1 MIIKLK
7 ITVGTIMKIYRKSS
21 ISKIEMV
28 GTQAG
33 CPVLVQSA
41 RLVVLMI
48 LIFSLMACSED
59 NDNTN
64 ANTETN
70 TTTVVLQA
78 PKPIRPIP
86 MDIGCVTPECH
97 ADYSSAKH
105 IHEPVQKGTCSA
117 CHQPDS
123 GDHTYQVKKDGNELC
138 LTCHDTGKNGIYR
151 HSPIDDP
158 GCMGCHDPHVSET
171 AGLLHENSVEK
182 QCETCHEKILKRIN
196 HEPFDQGFCTSC
208 HDPHEADNN
217 LFLTGGEESE
227 HCFTCHDKVKN
238 TLASEAFDHA
248 GIAYQCSACHS
259 AHSTDSPNL
268 LKGTPE
274 ELCSACHAEKMAAMK
289 NSSVGH
295 DAVLKGER
303 CFQCHAPHGSDHPK
317 LLRAGDQTATCLQ
330 CHDKEITT
338 RNGRKIRAMAKVIQ
352 DSQFQ
357 HGPVQAGDCASC
369 HTVHG
374 GSERALLMDRYTT
387 KFFTTFDLKN
397 FALCFDCHTDE
408 LVTSQYTES
417 ATEFRDGKVN
427 LHYLHINREKRG
439 STCRSCHAVH
449 GSNQPRHIA
458 QTVAYEG
465 SDWLMPIRFELTPT
479 GGTCA
484 PGCHEPMSYS
494 RKTALIENAEPV
506 PSDEPGGDL

>member
-1 MIIKLK
+1 
-7 ITVGTIMKIYRKSS
+7 MKVNYKSS
-21 ISKIEMV
+21 ILGRETTSRK
-28 GTQAG
+28 TW
-33 CPVLVQSA
+33 CPVPRQSV
-41 RLVVLMI
+41 RLVALMI
-48 LIFSLMACSED
+48 LISSLVACGEN
-59 NDNTN
+59 NDNTKS
-64 ANTETN
+64 NTESEI
-70 TTTVVLQA
+70 TTVVLQA
-78 PKPIRPIP
+78 PKPTRQIP
-86 MDIGCVTPECH
+86 LDVGCVTPQCH
-97 ADYSSAKH
+97 TDYSSSTH
-105 IHEPVQKGTCSA
+105 IHKPVQEGTCSA
-117 CHQPDS
+117 CHEPDS
-123 GDHTYQVKKDGNELC
+123 GDHTFVVKLDGNELC
-138 LTCHDTGKNGIYR
+138 LTCHDTGQSGLHR

-171 AGLLHENSVEK
+171 VGLICAPSVEA
-182 QCETCHEKILKRIN
+182 QCETCHDKILKRVN

-208 HDPHEADNN
+208 HDPHEADNK
-217 LFLTGGEESE
+217 LFLIGGEEAA
-227 HCFTCHDKVKN
+227 HCFTCHDKVKK
-238 TLASEAFDHA
+238 TLESKAFDHA

-259 AHSTDSPNL
+259 AHSTDLPNL

-274 ELCSACHAEKMAAMK
+274 ELCSPCHAEKMAAMQ
-289 NSSVGH
+289 SSHVGH
-295 DAVLKGER
+295 DAVLKGDR
-303 CFQCHAPHGSDHPK
+303 CFQCHAPHGSDQPN
-317 LLRAGDQTATCLQ
+317 LLRAGDQKATCLQ

-338 RNGRKIRAMAKVIQ
+338 NNGRVIQAMTQVIQ

-357 HGPVQAGDCASC
+357 HGPVKAGDCASC

-374 GSERALLMDRYTT
+374 GSERALLMDQYTT
-387 KFFTTFDLKN
+387 KFFTAFDLKN
-397 FALCFDCHTDE
+397 FALCFDCHTKE

-479 GGTCA
+479 GGACA

-494 RKTALIENAEPV
+494 RKNALIENAAPIPNEE
-506 PSDEPGGDL
+506 SGGGS